1 MCVQT
6 INILIVNQSVLDMCA
21 SFTTL
26 LIAVAEVD
34 GTHMSRDSI
43 QAGTRYHVTGLVCH
57 VTSPMTC
64 SFVVSGLQD
73 SHSGGF

>member
-6 INILIVNQSVLDMCA
+6 INILIMNQSILDMCA
-21 SFTTL
+21 SFITL

-43 QAGTRYHVTGLVCH
+43 YSRC
-57 VTSPMTC
+57 P
-64 SFVVSGLQD
+64 
-73 SHSGGF
+73 